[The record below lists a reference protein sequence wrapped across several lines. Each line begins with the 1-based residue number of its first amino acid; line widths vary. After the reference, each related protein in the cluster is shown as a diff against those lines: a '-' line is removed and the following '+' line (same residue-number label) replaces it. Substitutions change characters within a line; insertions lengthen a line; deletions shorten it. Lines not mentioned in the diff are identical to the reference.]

1 MKSQTY
7 LLDTSF
13 IVDYGDEIAA
23 GIQGPAR
30 RTMHGINP
38 RHAFVSPVTVAELME
53 GATDRDIVLKT
64 IEKFR
69 RQPIG
74 EAIAH
79 RCALNQARSDRR
91 MGEND
96 AWQAAIAVASG
107 HKLVGHDQAFKN
119 RPWLNYLDHRKPM

>member
-1 MKSQTY
+1 MKRRNC

-13 IVDYGDEIAA
+13 LIDYETEVAA
-23 GIQGPAR
+23 GVDGPAR
-30 RTMHGINP
+30 QTMSEIKHG
-38 RHAFVSPVTVAELME
+38 RLYVSPVTVAEILE
-53 GATDRDIVLKT
+53 GAADKISALKDMET
-64 IEKFR
+64 YR

-119 RPWLNYLDHRKPM
+119 RPWLDYLDHRKPM